1 MVALPRIILR
11 LPFGKG
17 RTFRRERILL
27 AQRLLTLSLD

>member
-1 MVALPRIILR
+1 MVALLGTILR
-11 LPFGKG
+11 LPFGKE